1 VLFRAYPYIL
11 PCLITAVYTLTA
23 LIAVVVLLKEPAH
36 REKDAKIPIRRLFNR
51 TLFRV
56 MLISTQKRTRG
67 VCDD

>member
-1 VLFRAYPYIL
+1 
-11 PCLITAVYTLTA
+11 VYTLTA

-56 MLISTQKRTRG
+56 MLIYAFAQFLGLANSQSSPHTPFASG
-67 VCDD
+67 S